1 MKIVLISLVVFS
13 AIVLFIGGCFNQTLE
28 SGTLS
33 PGQIDSSMVDQVVK
47 VQGKISLVVENP
59 GGLGGLYLKLGDANN
74 VSIRI
79 QSNIWESF
87 SENEKAQF
95 KKGKTVTAEGILFKA
110 GTELVVI
117 FGKFSPPSSGI
128 TNTK

>member
-13 AIVLFIGGCFNQTLE
+13 AIVLFIGGCFNRTLE

-33 PGQIDSSMVDQVVK
+33 PGQIDSSMVDQVVE

-87 SENEKAQF
+87 NENEKAQF

-117 FGKFSPPSSGI
+117 FGKFSPPSSGT